1 MAVKIS
7 GVLKDGTGKPVQNCT
22 IQLKAKRNS
31 TTVVVNTLA
40 SENPDEA
47 GRYSMD
53 VEYGQYS
60 VILLVEGF
68 PPSHAGTITV
78 YEDSRPGTLNDF
90 LGAMTEDDARP
101 EALRRFELMVEEVAR
116 NASAVAQNTAAAKKS
131 ASDASTS
138 AREAAT
144 HATDAAGSA
153 RAASTSAGQAASSA
167 QSASSSAGTASTKA
181 TEALKSAAAAE
192 SSKSVAAT
200 SAGAAKTSETNAAAS
215 QQSAATSASTATTKA
230 SEAATSAR
238 DASASKEAAKSSETN
253 ASSSASSAASSAT
266 AAGNSAKAA
275 KTSETNARSSETAA
289 GQSASAAAGSK
300 TAAASSASAASTSA
314 GQASASATAAGK
326 SAESA
331 ASSAST
337 ATTKA
342 GEATEQATAA
352 ARSASA
358 AKTSETNAKASE
370 TRAESSKT
378 AAASSASSAASSASS
393 ASASKDEATRQASA
407 AKGSATTAST
417 KATEAA
423 GSATAAAQS
432 KSTAESAATRAETAA
447 KRAEDIASAVA
458 LEDASTTKKGIVQLS
473 SATNSTSESLAA
485 TPKAVKAAYDLA
497 NGKYT
502 AQDATTAQKGI
513 VQLSSAT
520 NSTSETLAATPKAV
534 KSAYDNAEKRLQKDQ
549 NGADIPDKGRF
560 LNNINAVSKT
570 DFADKRGMRYVRVN
584 APAGATSGKYY
595 PVVVMRS
602 AGSVSE
608 LASRVIITTATR
620 TAGDPMNNCEFNG
633 FVMPGGWTDRGR
645 YAYGMFWQYQNNERA
660 IHSIMMS
667 NKGDDLRS
675 VFYVDGAAFPVFAFI
690 EDGLSISAP
699 GADLVVN
706 DTTYKFGATN
716 PATECIAADVILDF
730 KSGRGFYESN
740 SLIVNDNLS
749 CKKLFATDEIVARGG
764 NQIRMIGGEYGA
776 LWRNDGAKTHLLLT
790 NQGDVY
796 GGWNTLRPFSI
807 DNATGELVI
816 GTKLSAS
823 LNGNALTATKLQTPR
838 RVSGVEFDGSKD
850 ITLTAAHVAAFAR
863 RATDTYAD
871 ADGGVPWN
879 AESGAYNV
887 TRSGDTYILVNFYTG
902 VGSCRTLQMKAH
914 YRNGGLFY
922 RSSRDGYGF
931 EEDWAEVYTSKNL
944 PPESYPVG
952 APIPWPSDTVPSGY
966 ALMQGQAFDKSAYPK
981 LAAAYPSGVI
991 PDMRGWTIKGKPAS
1005 GRAVLS
1011 QEQDGIKSHTHSASA
1026 SSTDLGTKTT
1036 SSFDYGTKSTNNT
1049 GAHTHS
1055 LSGSTNAAGN
1065 HSHRDGRRFNPS
1077 VFKDTYQY
1085 GYTSSGQNTWDVQG
1099 SVGMSTGWLANT
1111 STDGNH
1117 SHSLSGTAASAG
1129 AHAHT
1134 VGIGAHTHSV
1144 AIGSHG
1150 HTITVNAAGNA
1161 ENTVKNIAFNYIVR
1175 LA

>member
-31 TTVVVNTLA
+31 NTVVVNTLA

-131 ASDASTS
+131 AGDAGTS
-138 AREAAT
+138 ASEAAT

-181 TEALKSAAAAE
+181 TEAEKSAAAAE
-192 SSKSVAAT
+192 SSKSAAAT

-238 DASASKEAAKSSETN
+238 DAAASKEAAKSSETN
-253 ASSSASSAASSAT
+253 ASSSASSSASSAT
-266 AAGNSAKAA
+266 AAANSAKAA

-314 GQASASATAAGK
+314 GQASARATAAGK

-342 GEATEQATAA
+342 GEAAEQASAA

-370 TRAESSKT
+370 TSAESSKM

-393 ASASKDEATRQASA
+393 ASASKDEASRQASA

-473 SATNSTSESLAA
+473 SATNSTSETLAA
-485 TPKAVKAAYDLA
+485 TPKAVKAA
-497 NGKYT
+497 N
-502 AQDATTAQKGI
+502 
-513 VQLSSAT
+513 
-520 NSTSETLAATPKAV
+520 
-534 KSAYDNAEKRLQKDQ
+534 DNAEKRLQKDQ
-549 NGADIPDKGRF
+549 NGADIPGKDTFTK
-560 LNNINAVSKT
+560 NI
-570 DFADKRGMRYVRVN
+570 
-584 APAGATSGKYY
+584 GACRAFG
-595 PVVVMRS
+595 
-602 AGSVSE
+602 GSVSTTTGNWTTAQFIE
-608 LASRVIITTATR
+608 WLDSQGAFNHPYWMCKGSWSYGNNKIITDTGCGNIHLAGAVIEVMGIKSAMTIRITTPTTSTGGGTTNAQFTYINHGTDYSPGWRRDYNSRNKPTASEIGALPSGGTAVSSVNLASKGRVTALTDN
-620 TAGDPMNNCEFNG
+620 TQGATGLELYEVYNNG
-633 FVMPGGWTDRGR
+633 YLT
-645 YAYGMFWQYQNNERA
+645 AYGNI
-660 IHSIMMS
+660 IHL
-667 NKGDDLRS
+667 KGMTAVGEGELLIGWS
-675 VFYVDGAAFPVFAFI
+675 GTSGAHAPAFI
-690 EDGLSISAP
+690 RSRR
-699 GADLVVN
+699 
-706 DTTYKFGATN
+706 DT
-716 PATECIAADVILDF
+716 
-730 KSGRGFYESN
+730 
-740 SLIVNDNLS
+740 
-749 CKKLFATDEIVARGG
+749 
-764 NQIRMIGGEYGA
+764 
-776 LWRNDGAKTHLLLT
+776 
-790 NQGDVY
+790 
-796 GGWNTLRPFSI
+796 I
-807 DNATGELVI
+807 DANW
-816 GTKLSAS
+816 S
-823 LNGNALTATKLQTPR
+823 
-838 RVSGVEFDGSKD
+838 
-850 ITLTAAHVAAFAR
+850 
-863 RATDTYAD
+863 
-871 ADGGVPWN
+871 PW
-879 AESGAYNV
+879 AQ
-887 TRSGDTYILVNFYTG
+887 L
-902 VGSCRTLQMKAH
+902 
-914 YRNGGLFY
+914 
-922 RSSRDGYGF
+922 
-931 EEDWAEVYTSKNL
+931 YTSAH
-944 PPESYPVG
+944 PPAEFYPVG

-966 ALMQGQAFDKSAYPK
+966 ALMQGQTFDKSAYPK

-1055 LSGSTNAAGN
+1055 LSGSTSSAGAHQHSQTGPRTNSGSQPTGMFPAGSTQVSGTNQVGISGSLTSGTSQWVGKSSSEGN
-1065 HSHRDGRRFNPS
+1065 H
-1077 VFKDTYQY
+1077 T
-1085 GYTSSGQNTWDVQG
+1085 
-1099 SVGMSTGWLANT
+1099 
-1111 STDGNH
+1111 
-1117 SHSLSGTAASAG
+1117 HSLSGTAASAG

>member
-1 MAVKIS
+1 
-7 GVLKDGTGKPVQNCT
+7 
-22 IQLKAKRNS
+22 
-31 TTVVVNTLA
+31 NTLA

-131 ASDASTS
+131 ASDAGTS

-167 QSASSSAGTASTKA
+167 QSASSSAGTASAKA
-181 TEALKSAAAAE
+181 TEASKSAAAAE
-192 SSKSVAAT
+192 SSKSAAAT
-200 SAGAAKTSETNAAAS
+200 SAAAAKTSETNAAAS

-238 DASASKEAAKSSETN
+238 DASASKEAAKSSETS
-253 ASSSASSAASSAT
+253 AASSASSAASSAT
-266 AAGNSAKAA
+266 ATANSAKAA
-275 KTSETNARSSETAA
+275 KTSETNAKASETAA

-342 GEATEQATAA
+342 GEAAVQASAA

-423 GSATAAAQS
+423 GSATAASQS
-432 KSTAESAATRAETAA
+432 KTAAESAATRAEAA
-447 KRAEDIASAVA
+447 ADRAEEIADAVA
-458 LEDASTTKKGIVQLS
+458 MEDASLTTKGVVKLS
-473 SATNSTSESLAA
+473 SAVDSISESLAA
-485 TPKAVKAAYDLA
+485 TPKAVKAANDNA
-497 NGKYT
+497 NSRVPSNRKVNGKALT
-502 AQDATTAQKGI
+502 ADITLTPKDIGTLNSVTMSFSSGAGWFKLATVTMPQASSIVYIALIGGAGYNVGSPHQAGISELVLRAGNGNPKGI
-513 VQLSSAT
+513 T
-520 NSTSETLAATPKAV
+520 
-534 KSAYDNAEKRLQKDQ
+534 
-549 NGADIPDKGRF
+549 
-560 LNNINAVSKT
+560 
-570 DFADKRGMRYVRVN
+570 
-584 APAGATSGKYY
+584 
-595 PVVVMRS
+595 
-602 AGSVSE
+602 
-608 LASRVIITTATR
+608 
-620 TAGDPMNNCEFNG
+620 
-633 FVMPGGWTDRGR
+633 
-645 YAYGMFWQYQNNERA
+645 
-660 IHSIMMS
+660 
-667 NKGDDLRS
+667 
-675 VFYVDGAAFPVFAFI
+675 
-690 EDGLSISAP
+690 
-699 GADLVVN
+699 
-706 DTTYKFGATN
+706 
-716 PATECIAADVILDF
+716 
-730 KSGRGFYESN
+730 
-740 SLIVNDNLS
+740 
-749 CKKLFATDEIVARGG
+749 
-764 NQIRMIGGEYGA
+764 GA
-776 LWRNDGAKTHLLLT
+776 LWKRTAVGLT
-790 NQGDVY
+790 NFAWINTSGDTYDIYVEIGNY
-796 GGWNTLRPFSI
+796 ATRVNIHWDCTA
-807 DNATGELVI
+807 NATVSIYTSPTYSASKPSSVTDGVVYTMYSTHQKPTPSDI
-816 GTKLSAS
+816 GALPTTGGTVSGPLSVTGGLTGS
-823 LNGNALTATKLQTPR
+823 LNGNASTATKLQTAR
-838 RVSGVEFDGSKD
+838 SIGGVVFDGSANINLPGVNTTGNQNTTGNAATATKLQTARKISGVPFDGSTD

-931 EEDWAEVYTSKNL
+931 EEGWAEVYTSKNL

-966 ALMQGQAFDKSAYPK
+966 ALMQGQTFDKSAYPK

-1055 LSGSTNAAGN
+1055 ISGTANSAGAHQHKSSGAFGGTNTSIFPNGYTAISNPSAGIMSTTSGSGQTRNAG
-1065 HSHRDGRRFNPS
+1065 
-1077 VFKDTYQY
+1077 K
-1085 GYTSSGQNTWDVQG
+1085 TSS
-1099 SVGMSTGWLANT
+1099 
-1111 STDGNH
+1111 DGAH
-1117 SHSLSGTAASAG
+1117 THSLSGTAASAG

>member
-131 ASDASTS
+131 ASDAGTS

-167 QSASSSAGTASTKA
+167 QSASSSAGTASAKA
-181 TEALKSAAAAE
+181 TEASKSAAAAE
-192 SSKSVAAT
+192 SSKSAAAT
-200 SAGAAKTSETNAAAS
+200 SAAAAKTSETNAAAS

-238 DASASKEAAKSSETN
+238 DASASKEAAKSSETS
-253 ASSSASSAASSAT
+253 AASSASSAASSAT
-266 AAGNSAKAA
+266 ATANSAKAA
-275 KTSETNARSSETAA
+275 KTSETNAKASETAA

-342 GEATEQATAA
+342 GEAAVQASAA

-423 GSATAAAQS
+423 GSATAASQS
-432 KSTAESAATRAETAA
+432 KTAAESAATRAEAA
-447 KRAEDIASAVA
+447 ADRAEEIADAVA
-458 LEDASTTKKGIVQLS
+458 MEDASLTTKGVVKLS
-473 SATNSTSESLAA
+473 SAVDSISESLAA
-485 TPKAVKAAYDLA
+485 TPKAVKAANDNA
-497 NGKYT
+497 NSRVPSNRKVNGKALT
-502 AQDATTAQKGI
+502 ADITLTPKDIGTLNSVTMSFSGGAGWFKLATVTMPQASSIVYIALIGGAGYNVGSPHQAGISELVLRAGNGNPKGI
-513 VQLSSAT
+513 T
-520 NSTSETLAATPKAV
+520 
-534 KSAYDNAEKRLQKDQ
+534 
-549 NGADIPDKGRF
+549 
-560 LNNINAVSKT
+560 
-570 DFADKRGMRYVRVN
+570 
-584 APAGATSGKYY
+584 
-595 PVVVMRS
+595 
-602 AGSVSE
+602 
-608 LASRVIITTATR
+608 
-620 TAGDPMNNCEFNG
+620 
-633 FVMPGGWTDRGR
+633 
-645 YAYGMFWQYQNNERA
+645 
-660 IHSIMMS
+660 
-667 NKGDDLRS
+667 
-675 VFYVDGAAFPVFAFI
+675 
-690 EDGLSISAP
+690 
-699 GADLVVN
+699 
-706 DTTYKFGATN
+706 
-716 PATECIAADVILDF
+716 
-730 KSGRGFYESN
+730 
-740 SLIVNDNLS
+740 
-749 CKKLFATDEIVARGG
+749 
-764 NQIRMIGGEYGA
+764 GA
-776 LWRNDGAKTHLLLT
+776 LWKRTAVGLANFAWINTS
-790 NQGDVY
+790 GDTYDIYVEIGNY
-796 GGWNTLRPFSI
+796 ATSVNIHWDCTANASVSI
-807 DNATGELVI
+807 YTSP
-816 GTKLSAS
+816 TYSAS
-823 LNGNALTATKLQTPR
+823 KPSSVTDGVVYTMYSTHQKPTPLDIGALPTTGGTVSGPLSVTGGITGTLNGNAATATKLQTACTING
-838 RVSGVEFDGSKD
+838 VSFDGSKD
-850 ITLTAAHVAAFAR
+850 IELNPRSIGTINSTTMSFSGGAGWFKLATVTMPQASSVVSITLI
-863 RATDTYAD
+863 
-871 ADGGVPWN
+871 GG
-879 AESGAYNV
+879 AGYNV
-887 TRSGDTYILVNFYTG
+887 GSPQQAGISELVLRAGNGNPKGITGALWQRTSAGFTNFAWVNTSGDTYDIYVAIGNYATG
-902 VGSCRTLQMKAH
+902 VNIQW
-914 YRNGGLFY
+914 
-922 RSSRDGYGF
+922 D
-931 EEDWAEVYTSKNL
+931 YTSNASVTIHTSPAYSANKPEGL
-944 PPESYPVG
+944 TDGTVYSLYTPSEQFYPPG

-966 ALMQGQAFDKSAYPK
+966 ALMQGQTFDKSAYPK

-1055 LSGSTNAAGN
+1055 ISGTANSAGAHQHKSSGAFGGTNTSIFPNGYTAISNLSAGIMSTTSGSGQTRNAG
-1065 HSHRDGRRFNPS
+1065 
-1077 VFKDTYQY
+1077 K
-1085 GYTSSGQNTWDVQG
+1085 TSS
-1099 SVGMSTGWLANT
+1099 
-1111 STDGNH
+1111 DGAH
-1117 SHSLSGTAASAG
+1117 THSLSGTAASAG